1 MAMCLVSCTDSC
13 VSSTNQ
19 EIVTTNPPQTV
30 SDKTQNNQGQPRK
43 KNRRWLK
50 IVGGLGLGLFLALLG
65 LPMLL
70 GSRWIYEPLIQ
81 RLAQDRFRLEV
92 DSVKLRWFSP
102 LEFQGIS
109 ISDLNTS
116 GGATLSKPLISIRT
130 VKSDRSLFGYLLNGR
145 NLGRIEISEPKIDI
159 ALLED
164 GSNLERL
171 VKSLGGTQSTAPTE
185 KKKQPQLDLDLAI
198 RSLSVQIEPNDGSK
212 PHQVIPP
219 MDADVSYRAV
229 NQDAQLIVQPMEVLN
244 QATLTPEFV
253 RLGVGLA
260 VPLLAKSAWFDG
272 QISLRTKEIR
282 VPLTNPM
289 ESKGEATL
297 TLHQVRSG
305 PSEPLI
311 VGALDAL
318 ANLRGKEP
326 SHELVFVDGSEV
338 VIRVAEGR
346 VFHSGLEAGLPKLDQ
361 RLQIATEGY
370 VGMVDRSLDLSVEIP
385 IPIEQLARREKVQQ
399 LGVPR
404 VKLPVGGTL
413 DDPEIK
419 WNVMRGESAMLLTTI
434 ASQLQSD
441 APITSTIVD
450 AIGDVTEGRA
460 DEAIATAVD
469 FVKALRQRR
478 AQEKAKQSENVQPSS
493 DTAEPEKKRPFRD
506 ALKKVLKG
514 E

>member
-1 MAMCLVSCTDSC
+1 MNANSVSNSTG
-13 VSSTNQ
+13 VSSTAINA
-19 EIVTTNPPQTV
+19 NP
-30 SDKTQNNQGQPRK
+30 KRR
-43 KNRRWLK
+43 NRHLLK
-50 IVGGLGLGLFLALLG
+50 IAGALGLGFFLLLLAL
-65 LPMLL
+65 PTML

-81 RLAQDRFRLEV
+81 RLAQDQFQLEI

-109 ISDLNTS
+109 IRDS
-116 GGATLSKPLISIRT
+116 GAPDTKSLSVPLVTIRS
-130 VKSDRSLFGYLLNGR
+130 VKSNRGLLGYLINGR
-145 NLGRIEISEPKIDI
+145 NLGRIEVLEPKIDI
-159 ALLED
+159 ALLEN

-171 VKSLGGTQSTAPTE
+171 VKSIQGKQKAKSSESKTQP
-185 KKKQPQLDLDLAI
+185 KLDLDLAI
-198 RSLSVQIEPNDGSK
+198 RSLSVQIEPQEGGK
-212 PHQVIPP
+212 PITVIPP
-219 MDADVSYRAV
+219 MDADIQYRAL
-229 NQDAQLIVQPMEVLN
+229 NQDAELVVQPMKVLDE
-244 QATLTPEFV
+244 AALTPELV
-253 RLGVGLA
+253 RLGVGFA

-272 QISLRTKEIR
+272 RISLKTKEIR
-282 VPLTNPM
+282 VPLADAM
-289 ESKGEATL
+289 QSQGEATL

-318 ANLRGKEP
+318 ASLRGKEA

-338 VIRVAEGR
+338 VVKVADGR

-370 VGMVDRSLDLSVEIP
+370 VGLVDRSLDLSVEIP
-385 IPIEQLARREKVQQ
+385 VPIEHLARREQVQKI
-399 LGVPR
+399 GVPR
-404 VKLPVGGTL
+404 VKLPIGGTL

-419 WNVMRGESAMLLTTI
+419 WDVMRGESAMLLSVI
-434 ASQLQSD
+434 ATKLNTD
-441 APITSTIVD
+441 APITSTIID
-450 AIGDVTEGRA
+450 AIGDVTEGKA

-478 AQEKAKQSENVQPSS
+478 AQEKEKEKQAEEILPPNDSR
-493 DTAEPEKKRPFRD
+493 EPEKRRPFRD

>member
-1 MAMCLVSCTDSC
+1 M
-13 VSSTNQ
+13 NPNKP
-19 EIVTTNPPQTV
+19 ETT
-30 SDKTQNNQGQPRK
+30 SGETQNKPDKPKPRI
-43 KNRRWLK
+43 RLWLK
-50 IVGGLGLGLFLALLG
+50 IVGLLAIGLFLIVLAL
-65 LPMLL
+65 PTML

-81 RLAQDRFRLEV
+81 RLAQDQFQLEI
-92 DSVKLRWFSP
+92 DSVKLRWLSP

-109 ISDLNTS
+109 IRESSAPDARN
-116 GGATLSKPLISIRT
+116 LSVPLITIRS
-130 VKSDRSLFGYLLNGR
+130 VKSNRGLLGYLMHGR

-159 ALLED
+159 ALLEN

-171 VKSLGGTQSTAPTE
+171 VKSIEGNQKAKGTESKA
-185 KKKQPQLDLDLAI
+185 QPKLDLDLAI
-198 RSLSVQIEPNDGSK
+198 RSLSVQIEPQEGGK
-212 PHQVIPP
+212 PITVIAP
-219 MDADVSYRAV
+219 MDADIQYRAL
-229 NQDAQLIVQPMEVLN
+229 NQDAQLVVQPMQVLDK
-244 QATLTPEFV
+244 AELTPELV
-253 RLGVGLA
+253 RLGVGFA

-272 QISLRTKEIR
+272 RISLKTNEIR
-282 VPLTNPM
+282 VPLANAVQ
-289 ESKGEATL
+289 SQGEARL

-318 ANLRGKEP
+318 ARLRGKEA

-338 VIRVAEGR
+338 VVQVADGR

-361 RLQIATEGY
+361 RLQISTQGY
-370 VGMVDRSLDLSVEIP
+370 VGLLDRSLDLSVEIP
-385 IPIEQLARREKVQQ
+385 VPIEQIARREKVQQ

-419 WNVMRGESAMLLTTI
+419 WDVMRGESAMLLSAI
-434 ASQLQSD
+434 ASQLHTD

-450 AIGDVTEGRA
+450 AIGNVTEGKA

-478 AQEKAKQSENVQPSS
+478 AQEKAKQSEEVLPPTDSS
-493 DTAEPEKKRPFRD
+493 EPEKKRPFRD